1 MATSC
6 LASAIHHQTHYV
18 FYGYIMCTNRVVTLQ
33 ITPTPA
39 LGYRTLR
46 LIQIGRSLAPHELAR
61 SFFFPPN
68 CDPRNPRNSRRERD
82 WEVGRELDPCYR
94 VSLTEREVET
104 SFNTSYIRDLNCDLK
119 REFTYIYK

>member
-6 LASAIHHQTHYV
+6 LAIHHQTHYV

-39 LGYRTLR
+39 TARLR
-46 LIQIGRSLAPHELAR
+46 LIQIAR
-61 SFFFPPN
+61 SFFSPAN

-82 WEVGRELDPCYR
+82 WEVGRELDPLLSGQPNR
-94 VSLTEREVET
+94 T
-104 SFNTSYIRDLNCDLK
+104 
-119 REFTYIYK
+119 